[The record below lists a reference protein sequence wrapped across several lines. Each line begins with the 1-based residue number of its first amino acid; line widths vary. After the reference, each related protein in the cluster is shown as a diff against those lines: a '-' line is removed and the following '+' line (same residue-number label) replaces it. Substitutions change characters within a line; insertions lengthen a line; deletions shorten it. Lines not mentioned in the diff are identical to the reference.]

1 MGLDVPMFGMDPDV
15 VTADSNN
22 SEVTGAGA
30 TGAEAT
36 RAEATGTGATGTGAT
51 GAEAASKV
59 SDEVIAAKAVAGEDE
74 HADAADSFPPE
85 LGNLKS
91 IGTSGLLES
100 LESEPQRLQSL
111 E

>member
-15 VTADSNN
+15 IEAI
-22 SEVTGAGA
+22 
-30 TGAEAT
+30 GAEAT
-36 RAEATGTGATGTGAT
+36 WAEAT

-100 LESEPQRLQSL
+100 LESEPQRLQLL

>member
-1 MGLDVPMFGMDPDV
+1 MGLDLPMFGMDPDV

-36 RAEATGTGATGTGAT
+36 RTEATGTGAT

>member
-1 MGLDVPMFGMDPDV
+1 MNWRKL
-15 VTADSNN
+15 
-22 SEVTGAGA
+22 SEATGVEATGVEA
-30 TGAEAT
+30 TGAE
-36 RAEATGTGATGTGAT
+36 AT

-59 SDEVIAAKAVAGEDE
+59 IDEVIVAKAAAGEDE
-74 HADAADSFPPE
+74 HADAADPFPPE

-91 IGTSGLLES
+91 SGTSELLES

>member
-15 VTADSNN
+15 VEAI
-22 SEVTGAGA
+22 
-30 TGAEAT
+30 GAE
-36 RAEATGTGATGTGAT
+36 AT

-59 SDEVIAAKAVAGEDE
+59 IDEVIVAKAAAGEDE
-74 HADAADSFPPE
+74 NADAADPFLLE

-91 IGTSGLLES
+91 IGTSELLES

>member
-1 MGLDVPMFGMDPDV
+1 MERKLLE
-15 VTADSNN
+15 SNN
-22 SEVTGAGA
+22 SEASVAEDTGAGA

-36 RAEATGTGATGTGAT
+36 GAEATGTGATGT
-51 GAEAASKV
+51 EAASKV
-59 SDEVIAAKAVAGEDE
+59 SDEVIVAKAAAGEDE
-74 HADAADSFPPE
+74 HADDADPFPPD

-91 IGTSGLLES
+91 IGTSELLES

>member
-36 RAEATGTGATGTGAT
+36 RAEATGTGATG
-51 GAEAASKV
+51 AEAASKV
-59 SDEVIAAKAVAGEDE
+59 SDEVIAAKVVAGEDE

>member
-36 RAEATGTGATGTGAT
+36 RAEAT

>member
-1 MGLDVPMFGMDPDV
+1 MALDVPMFGMDPDV
-15 VTADSNN
+15 VTTDSNN

-36 RAEATGTGATGTGAT
+36 RTEATGTGAT

>member
-1 MGLDVPMFGMDPDV
+1 MERKLLE
-15 VTADSNN
+15 SNKSKA
-22 SEVTGAGA
+22 SEAEATWAEA
-30 TGAEAT
+30 TGAE
-36 RAEATGTGATGTGAT
+36 ATGTGAT

-59 SDEVIAAKAVAGEDE
+59 SDEVIVAKAAAGEDE
-74 HADAADSFPPE
+74 HADVADPFPPE

-100 LESEPQRLQSL
+100 LESEPQRLQAL

>member
-22 SEVTGAGA
+22 SEVTGA
-30 TGAEAT
+30 
-36 RAEATGTGATGTGAT
+36 GAT

>member
-1 MGLDVPMFGMDPDV
+1 MEAYCRGIKPELDPESPMGLDVPMFGMDPDV
-15 VTADSNN
+15 V
-22 SEVTGAGA
+22 E
-30 TGAEAT
+30 
-36 RAEATGTGATGTGAT
+36 AT

-59 SDEVIAAKAVAGEDE
+59 IDEVIVAKAAAGEDE
-74 HADAADSFPPE
+74 HADDADPFPPE

-91 IGTSGLLES
+91 IGTSELLES